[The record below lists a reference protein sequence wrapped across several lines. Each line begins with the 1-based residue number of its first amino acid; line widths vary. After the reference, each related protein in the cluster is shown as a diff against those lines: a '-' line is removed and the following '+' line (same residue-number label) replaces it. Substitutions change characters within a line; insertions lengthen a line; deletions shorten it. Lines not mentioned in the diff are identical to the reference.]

1 MLIYA
6 SDPESDDAA
15 LTLLRG
21 YISEWFKYKYGS
33 LTPPQRIAIPWIKK
47 GYNVLISSPTG
58 SGKTLAAFI
67 AILDELYG
75 LWERNELGDEVYAL
89 YVSPLR
95 ALNNDMRRN
104 LIEPL
109 NEINELL
116 RRRGIEPPEIRV
128 NVRTS
133 DTSST
138 EKQKMLSKPP
148 HILITTPETIAI
160 TLVAPKFRE
169 KLRNIKW
176 VIVDE
181 IHELAS
187 SKRGVHLSLS
197 LERLK
202 ELTEEEFQRI
212 GLSATI
218 NPLDLVARFLVGYDD
233 NGNSR
238 NCVIVDARFTKP
250 IDIRVVC
257 PRVDLIR
264 ASAEEIN
271 QAIYETVAETIK
283 KYKTTLIF
291 TNTRHSTEKVVF
303 KLRKIFERSS
313 DGITPDKIE
322 AHHGSLSR
330 DIRLDVEERLKRGD
344 LRVVVSS
351 TSLEL
356 GIDIGYIDAV
366 ILLSSPKSVTRLL
379 QRVGRAGHH
388 IRQVSIGRLIVV
400 DRDDLIECTV
410 LAKNAMDR
418 KLDRVKIPM
427 KPLDILAQHLI
438 GMSIEKKWRVDDALR
453 VIRRAYPY
461 KDLDKETLITVLK
474 YLSSNISEL
483 EYLKIYSKLWFDE
496 TEGVF
501 GRKRGARMIY
511 ALNSGAIPDEAKI
524 PVVNISARKW
534 IGDLD
539 EGFAEIL
546 EIGDI
551 FVLGGKVYKV
561 VDIEPTK
568 IFVVPADGERPT
580 VPSWFSEMLPLAFD
594 SALKVGAFRRKVAE
608 ELNKAIKRGDLENSR
623 IKLIRRIAKEY
634 NLDLHAAEMVVDYI
648 LEQIYYTNGIVPSD
662 KIVLIEHFTDPDK
675 RADHLIFHTLF
686 GRRVNDALSR
696 AYAYVLGKLIN
707 ADIRIT
713 VTDNGF
719 ILSIPTRLVN
729 AEEVVKGIMRGV
741 NSGNLRDI
749 LRRALRNTE
758 IFRKRFRHVAERSIM
773 ILKNYRGKEISIDR
787 RQINSD
793 ALLKVVE
800 KIISFPVYEETMRE
814 IMEDYMDIENASLI
828 LDMIERGD
836 IEVVYLRDP
845 EGVKAPSPMAHG
857 IYATGISD
865 IVLMEDRRAVLI
877 KLYNEMIEYLKMK
890 GQLSVKQSA
899 SSIS

>member
-1 MLIYA
+1 MIIYA
-6 SDPESDDAA
+6 NDPGSDDEA
-15 LTLLRG
+15 LTLLRD
-21 YISEWFKYKYGS
+21 YIRDWFRNKYGS
-33 LTPPQRIAIPWIKK
+33 LTPPQRIAIPWIKR

-75 LWERNELGDEVYAL
+75 LWEKNELRDEVYVL

-116 RRRGIEPPEIRV
+116 RQRGIEPPEIRV
-128 NVRTS
+128 SVRTS
-133 DTSST
+133 DTTSN
-138 EKQKMLSKPP
+138 EKRKMLNRPP
-148 HILITTPETIAI
+148 HILITTPETLAI

-169 KLRNIKW
+169 RLKSIRW

-187 SKRGVHLSLS
+187 SKRGTHLSLS
-197 LERLK
+197 LERLR
-202 ELTEEEFQRI
+202 ELTEKEFQRI

-218 NPLDLVARFLVGYDD
+218 NPLDTVARFLVGYDD
-233 NGNSR
+233 TGNPR
-238 NCVIVDARFTKP
+238 NCVIVDARFSKP
-250 IDIRVVC
+250 IDIKVVC
-257 PRVDLIR
+257 PNVDLIR

-271 QAIYETVAETIK
+271 QAIYSTVAETIK
-283 KYKTTLIF
+283 QYRTTLIF

-303 KLRKIFERSS
+303 KLRKIFEKSS
-313 DGITPDKIE
+313 NGISPDKIE

-330 DIRLDVEERLKRGD
+330 DLRLDVEERLKRGD

-410 LAKNAMDR
+410 LAKAAKER

-438 GMSIEKKWRVDDALR
+438 GMSIEKKWRVDEALR
-453 VIRRAYPY
+453 VIRRSYPY
-461 KDLDKETLITVLK
+461 HDLDKETLINLLK
-474 YLSSNISEL
+474 YLSSNLSEL
-483 EYLKIYSKLWFDE
+483 EHLKIYSKLWFDE
-496 TEGVF
+496 AEGVF

-524 PVVNISARKW
+524 PVINISARRW

-546 EIGDI
+546 ERGDI

-561 VDIEPTK
+561 IDIEPTK
-568 IFVVPADGERPT
+568 IYVVPADGERPT

-594 SALKVGAFRRKVAE
+594 SALKVGAFRRKIAT
-608 ELNKAIKRGDLENSR
+608 ELLKVIERGDLEDSLKK
-623 IKLIRRIAKEY
+623 IIDRIAREY
-634 NLDLHAAEMVVDYI
+634 DLDKHAAEMIVEYI
-648 LEQIYYTNGIVPSD
+648 LEQIYYTGGIVPSD
-662 KIVLIEHFTDPDK
+662 KLILVEHFTDPEK
-675 RADHLIFHTLF
+675 GADHLIFHTLY

-696 AYAYVLGKLIN
+696 AYAYVLGRLIN

-719 ILSIPTRLVN
+719 ILSTPMKLVN
-729 AEEVVKGIMRGV
+729 GEDVVKKLISSV
-741 NSGNLRDI
+741 NSRNLRDL

-793 ALLKVVE
+793 ALLRVVE
-800 KIISFPVYEETMRE
+800 KINGFPVYEETMRE

-828 LDMIERGD
+828 LGMIERGD
-836 IEVVYLRDP
+836 IEIKYFKDP
-845 EGVKAPSPMAHG
+845 EDVKAPSPMAHG

-865 IVLMEDRRAVLI
+865 VVLMEDRRAVLI
-877 KLYNEMIEYLKMK
+877 KLYNEMLEYLKRRK
-890 GQLSVKQSA
+890 SQLLLSV
-899 SSIS
+899 SSNM